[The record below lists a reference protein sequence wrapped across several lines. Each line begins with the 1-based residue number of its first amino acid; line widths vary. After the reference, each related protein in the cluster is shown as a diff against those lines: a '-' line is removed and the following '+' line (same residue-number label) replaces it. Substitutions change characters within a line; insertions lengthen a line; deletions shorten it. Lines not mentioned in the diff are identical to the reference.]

1 MFHHDKNE
9 AAPMFQLELETR
21 LFRLTAEAP
30 TWSPLLQLPP
40 TIARRARGKRR
51 THIQTPQKM
60 IYSFLYFY
68 LLRVIW
74 GKAPKPPEPLCGR
87 LFTRKGSANGP
98 VGIGNEI
105 AQIDSRGTHMEPT
118 VAVAAHNRIIH
129 LICIEPSTITSV
141 CCF

>member
-87 LFTRKGSANGP
+87 LFTRKGSANAP
-98 VGIGNEI
+98 VGRGNEMV
-105 AQIDSRGTHMEPT
+105 QTDSRGTHMEPI
-118 VAVAAHNRIIH
+118 AAGAAHKRIIH